1 MWPVDQ
7 KCSSDATTT
16 EGGFGQSHIDHGHP
30 LAHDSRSQ
38 HTQNHF
44 HSDDAQDTTLQP
56 FQHEISQ
63 DHSEEFTIKP
73 FSHNSFNGTNASFL
87 GIRIQVD
94 LSGVK
99 WTPSSPDPNAD
110 AWTTSSPVGR
120 LQVTQ
125 PTKKSIHLRKLL
137 QGNSED
143 NFVSWTTASPPSG
156 KRVWT
161 TFAPQVP
168 NLVGLIV

>member
-44 HSDDAQDTTLQP
+44 HSDNAQDTTLQP

-120 LQVTQ
+120 LQ
-125 PTKKSIHLRKLL
+125 
-137 QGNSED
+137 GNSED

-168 NLVGLIV
+168 NLVGLIVRDWVGRRR